1 MGKREKGWTD
11 WSRVQTG
18 LDRLAISRNEKMERR
33 FMEKA
38 ESPIINPPI
47 INQSALR
54 GSRGCGELAVPLLHL
69 FHLISR

>member
-11 WSRVQTG
+11 WSQVQTG
-18 LDRLAISRNEKMERR
+18 LDRQTISRNEKMERR

-38 ESPIINPPI
+38 ESPIINLPI

-54 GSRGCGELAVPLLHL
+54 GDWGMGVG
-69 FHLISR
+69 